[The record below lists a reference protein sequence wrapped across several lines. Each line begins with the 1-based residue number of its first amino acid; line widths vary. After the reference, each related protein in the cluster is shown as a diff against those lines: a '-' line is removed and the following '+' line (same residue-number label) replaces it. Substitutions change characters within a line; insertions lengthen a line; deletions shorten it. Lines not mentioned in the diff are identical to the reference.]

1 MRKILFTNKDSLKQ
15 QVDLIRYFKYKNDYY
30 LIYTLNERDE
40 KNFLKL
46 YLVKVLKELD
56 EYIGYNISENDE
68 WKKMQGIIKKVIKDI
83 KSGKQNSFED
93 VDCDEIMG
101 ISIADP
107 RSFKLDQELVD
118 ILMSDYKFDNND
130 NNVNNYTIFSDNET
144 SIKMTE
150 SNGNDESYKQLYIA
164 LKNEKT
170 ASDKLMDDLLNKVLE
185 YKTKYGDIEGE

>member
-1 MRKILFTNKDSLKQ
+1 MRKILFTNKDNLKQ

-83 KSGKQNSFED
+83 KNGKRNSFED
-93 VDCDEIMG
+93 VDCNEIMG
-101 ISIADP
+101 IGIVDP

-118 ILMSDYKFDNND
+118 ILMSDYKFDNN
-130 NNVNNYTIFSDNET
+130 VNDHTAFSDNKSPSQIIQSDE
-144 SIKMTE
+144 
-150 SNGNDESYKQLYIA
+150 NDENYKQLYIA